1 MHKIT
6 LSDGTILDNLEL
18 NGNNYI
24 SETLID
30 DEVFENNLDSVEI
43 YDGESTQIYTNMK
56 LVANQIFDGKS
67 WFVLAEKS
75 QSELEKEKLEK
86 ELTDLWDVVLF
97 GGAE

>member
-6 LSDGTILDNLEL
+6 LSDGAILDNLEL

-30 DEVFENNLDSVEI
+30 DSVFDNLDSVEI
-43 YDGESTQIYTNMK
+43 YDGKSTQIYTNMK
-56 LVANQIFDGKS
+56 LIQNTLVDGKS
-67 WFVLAEKS
+67 WFILAEKS

>member
-1 MHKIT
+1 MHRII

-30 DEVFENNLDSVEI
+30 DSVFEGNLDSVEI

-56 LVANQIFDGKS
+56 LIANQIFDGKS
-67 WFVLAEKS
+67 WFILAEKS
-75 QSELEKEKLEK
+75 PQDIEKGKLEK
-86 ELTDLWDVVLF
+86 ELIDLWDVVLF
-97 GGAE
+97 GGVQ